1 MIHVSEAI
9 ITGDTCKQ
17 KSKPHLPTVKD
28 TIQILNKPI
37 IKPSIPTINETILV
51 NEQCKYYLIQYC
63 NYLLIHIIIILNI
76 YINLGTL
83 PKNTKT
89 IETKLFIEKKKK
101 ERAEKC
107 KLDLLEKKKLL
118 EERKKK
124 LDQLQ
129 KTTRELAK
137 ASIKQKVITIY

>member
-9 ITGDTCKQ
+9 IIGDTCKQ
-17 KSKPHLPTVKD
+17 KPKPHLPTVKD

-37 IKPSIPTINETILV
+37 IKPSIPTVNETILV
-51 NEQCKYYLIQYC
+51 NEQCKYYLIQYF
-63 NYLLIHIIIILNI
+63 NYLLIHIIIILN
-76 YINLGTL
+76 NLGTL
-83 PKNTKT
+83 PKNTKS

-101 ERAEKC
+101 ERTEKC
-107 KLDLLEKKKLL
+107 KLDLLEKKKLV

-137 ASIKQKVITIY
+137 ASIKQKVISIY